1 MPGIWTQLTSICA
14 SRREVAYATCRNWA
28 DEGSFAC
35 RSWADEG
42 SSQCSQWAD
51 QGSNQCSQWA
61 DEGSNQCSQWADQ
74 GSNQC
79 SDWYERNC
87 HWYSPWN
94 CIAGWFCQAWY
105 WVANWVCQAWYWVA
119 KWVCK
124 AWYWVANWVCQAWY
138 WVARWVCLAWYW
150 IARWVCLFWQWVFYI
165 FCSNADGGPMFLLT
179 DGTVLMNECAS
190 GYGTRR
196 WWKLTPDSSGSY
208 VNGLW
213 TRVTD
218 SNVGRKYFASAV
230 LADGRLLVCGGEYSD
245 VSGSNSQDDT
255 ARSEIYDPVAN
266 TWTEL
271 APPTG
276 VAQIGDSACTLLPDG

>member
-94 CIAGWFCQAWY
+94 CIAGWFCQ
-105 WVANWVCQAWYWVA
+105 
-119 KWVCK
+119 